1 MSLIKRS
8 YKYRMYPN
16 KTQEELLAKTF
27 GCVRVV
33 WNACVDSFNS
43 YDKETNPNPKFP
55 TKSDLVIEK
64 PWLNEVSAATLQQK
78 QRDFI
83 EFSRQYFNKN
93 RKEKLGKPNY
103 KNKHD
108 NQSFRLPFPK
118 FKITNNK
125 IRIEKIGWVKIVID
139 RGVPDNARFISCTVS
154 KNRAGQYFVSVL
166 VETEQCYKQKT
177 SKTVGVDLGIK
188 TLATLSDGIAVENP
202 HFLCENQA
210 KLKRMQRH
218 LSRKKLGSNR
228 RNKCRLKVSRLHRDI
243 ANKRSWYM
251 HNLTTMLVN
260 NYDVICI
267 ENLNASGMLQNHKL
281 AGSVYDASFSMFRNQ
296 LEYKCRWY
304 GKELIVID
312 RFYPS
317 SKTCSR
323 CGWKLL
329 RAIEKGEVEI
339 DNEKYHLSGIE
350 YVAKRYQDMF
360 YAGRDIYYFKG
371 MGEGGTT
378 NLLRKAIDD
387 LLDTISSRETY
398 RSAEHRM
405 YAQMNQLTEAGAM
418 ISLAIELITS
428 NIRHNYGEINFER
441 HPRPVEVEGE
451 DKH

>member
-1 MSLIKRS
+1 
-8 YKYRMYPN
+8 MYPN

-83 EFSRQYFNKN
+83 EFSRQYFNNN
-93 RKEKLGKPNY
+93 RKEKLGRPNY

-228 RNKCRLKVSRLHRDI
+228 RNKCRLKYQD
-243 ANKRSWYM
+243 
-251 HNLTTMLVN
+251 
-260 NYDVICI
+260 
-267 ENLNASGMLQNHKL
+267 
-281 AGSVYDASFSMFRNQ
+281 F
-296 LEYKCRWY
+296 
-304 GKELIVID
+304 IVI
-312 RFYPS
+312 
-317 SKTCSR
+317 
-323 CGWKLL
+323 
-329 RAIEKGEVEI
+329 
-339 DNEKYHLSGIE
+339 
-350 YVAKRYQDMF
+350 
-360 YAGRDIYYFKG
+360 
-371 MGEGGTT
+371 
-378 NLLRKAIDD
+378 
-387 LLDTISSRETY
+387 
-398 RSAEHRM
+398 
-405 YAQMNQLTEAGAM
+405 
-418 ISLAIELITS
+418 
-428 NIRHNYGEINFER
+428 
-441 HPRPVEVEGE
+441 
-451 DKH
+451 

>member
-27 GCVRVV
+27 GCVRIV

-43 YDKETNPNPKFP
+43 YDKETNPNPEFP

-83 EFSRQYFNKN
+83 ELSRQYFNKN

-118 FKITNNK
+118 FKITDNK
-125 IRIEKIGWVKIVID
+125 IRIEKIGWVKIIID
-139 RGVPDNARFISCTVS
+139 REIPDNSRFISCTVS
-154 KNRAGQYFVSVL
+154 KNRSGQYFVSVL
-166 VETEQCYKQKT
+166 VETEQCYKQET
-177 SKTVGVDLGIK
+177 GKTVGVDLGIK
-188 TLATLSDGIAVENP
+188 ALATLSDGISVENH
-202 HFLCENQA
+202 HFLRENQA

-267 ENLNASGMLQNHKL
+267 EDLNTSGMLQNHKL
-281 AGSVYDASFSMFRNQ
+281 AGSISDASFSMFRNQ

-323 CGWKLL
+323 CGWKNKDLKL
-329 RAIEKGEVEI
+329 SDRTFVCKDCGLEI
-339 DNEKYHLSGIE
+339 D
-350 YVAKRYQDMF
+350 
-360 YAGRDIYYFKG
+360 RDL
-371 MGEGGTT
+371 
-378 NLLRKAIDD
+378 NAAINIQAVGVDAAIR
-387 LLDTISSRETY
+387 TQSSRV
-398 RSAEHRM
+398 AGCV
-405 YAQMNQLTEAGAM
+405 EASKM
-418 ISLAIELITS
+418 E
-428 NIRHNYGEINFER
+428 
-441 HPRPVEVEGE
+441 
-451 DKH
+451 

>member
-1 MSLIKRS
+1 M
-8 YKYRMYPN
+8 KYRQPPCSRSN
-16 KTQEELLAKTF
+16 VILLSSPDNTSTRTGKK
-27 GCVRVV
+27 
-33 WNACVDSFNS
+33 NS
-43 YDKETNPNPKFP
+43 
-55 TKSDLVIEK
+55 V
-64 PWLNEVSAATLQQK
+64 
-78 QRDFI
+78 
-83 EFSRQYFNKN
+83 N
-93 RKEKLGKPNY
+93 RIT

-323 CGWKLL
+323 CGWKNKDLKL
-329 RAIEKGEVEI
+329 SDRTFVCKDCGMEI
-339 DNEKYHLSGIE
+339 D
-350 YVAKRYQDMF
+350 
-360 YAGRDIYYFKG
+360 RDL
-371 MGEGGTT
+371 
-378 NLLRKAIDD
+378 NAAINIQAVGVDAAIR
-387 LLDTISSRETY
+387 TQSSRVA
-398 RSAEHRM
+398 SCV
-405 YAQMNQLTEAGAM
+405 EASKM
-418 ISLAIELITS
+418 E
-428 NIRHNYGEINFER
+428 
-441 HPRPVEVEGE
+441 
-451 DKH
+451 

>member
-166 VETEQCYKQKT
+166 VETEQCYKQET

-312 RFYPS
+312 RF
-317 SKTCSR
+317 T
-323 CGWKLL
+323 
-329 RAIEKGEVEI
+329 
-339 DNEKYHLSGIE
+339 
-350 YVAKRYQDMF
+350 
-360 YAGRDIYYFKG
+360 
-371 MGEGGTT
+371 
-378 NLLRKAIDD
+378 
-387 LLDTISSRETY
+387 
-398 RSAEHRM
+398 
-405 YAQMNQLTEAGAM
+405 
-418 ISLAIELITS
+418 
-428 NIRHNYGEINFER
+428 
-441 HPRPVEVEGE
+441 HPRKPVQDVVGRI
-451 DKH
+451 KI